1 MKKTPA
7 IAKLKFVKAEV
18 VMNEPCINKQCGA
31 YKKDGEY
38 NCNHI
43 LLDDPTACRVYIP
56 AETKHKPKQ
65 EENE

>member
-1 MKKTPA
+1 MKKSPV
-7 IAKLKFVKAEV
+7 IATLDFVKAEV

-43 LLDDPTACRVYIP
+43 LLEDPLTCRVYIP
-56 AETKHKPKQ
+56 AKTKSKKKAR
-65 EENE
+65 E